1 MSIEKK
7 NKLIYSGELIIIAIV
22 FLVIGIL
29 ELLKII
35 KLSDNFQLIF
45 KILTLIGA
53 SWVFTDFFWTI
64 FSKKRKARN
73 SLLDKIMMLPL
84 AIYLVVFDIIGFA
97 IAKPYDYY
105 QIGVPLAFFYIACAY
120 IFQGIYHYYNPI
132 PLILEAIEEE
142 KAAKEEKEKQ
152 ESNQENTDIEN
163 KEEQ

>member
-45 KILTLIGA
+45 KILTLVGA

-84 AIYLVVFDIIGFA
+84 AVYLVVFDIIGFC

-120 IFQGIYHYYNPI
+120 IFQSIYHYYNPI